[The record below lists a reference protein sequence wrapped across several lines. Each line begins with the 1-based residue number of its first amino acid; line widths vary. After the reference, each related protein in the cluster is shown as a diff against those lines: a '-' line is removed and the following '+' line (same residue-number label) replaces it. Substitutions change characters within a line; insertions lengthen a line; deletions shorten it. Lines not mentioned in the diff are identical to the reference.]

1 MRVLIVDDEEL
12 LADSIRRW
20 LAAEAIAADVADDGD
35 AALLAI
41 DVNDYDVV
49 VLDRDLPG
57 LHGDEV
63 CRILVARPE
72 RPAILMLTA
81 ARSLDDTVEGLRL
94 GADDYLTKPFELAE
108 LTARLRT
115 LTRRRFTALPPILR
129 AGDLTL
135 DPYRREVYRAG
146 RFVHLS
152 RKEFAVLELLLR
164 AQGGVLSAETL
175 LEKAWDENA
184 DPLTNSVKVTISTLR
199 RKIGAPAV
207 IRTVPGTGYAIDGAQ
222 AHERG

>member
-184 DPLTNSVKVTISTLR
+184 DPL
-199 RKIGAPAV
+199 
-207 IRTVPGTGYAIDGAQ
+207 
-222 AHERG
+222 